1 MSAETNCLATDQ
13 RNAPQTQVERIVG
26 MIGRPAA
33 LRRVVA
39 ARTASRAG
47 FQAPFSPGA
56 RLTALAEWPDW
67 VAVPSTAWP
76 CA

>member
-47 FQAPFSPGA
+47 LPGA
-56 RLTALAEWPDW
+56 VYPLGRSHGSGRGGLIG
-67 VAVPSTAWP
+67 
-76 CA
+76 